1 MYDITQDLWLI
12 LRYDYLFHLL
22 YNYKQIL
29 GKIAFNI
36 FVKKKKKRKP
46 QIISRIIIVENRLR
60 DSQIFFHN
68 VSTWQRLKLQYSKPK
83 GKRKEFYSKR
93 IKLLFDTSLKLIL
106 LYQI

>member
-1 MYDITQDLWLI
+1 MWLI

-36 FVKKKKKRKP
+36 FVKKKKRKP
-46 QIISRIIIVENRLR
+46 QIISRIIIVENRY
-60 DSQIFFHN
+60 SQIFFHN